1 MESYKNIFKASSL
14 FGGVQGL
21 SILLNLVRTKLVA
34 ILLGPAGIGL
44 NSIYNE
50 TRELIH
56 STTNLGL
63 DVSGIRGISK
73 SYEDWLNAKDEEEKH
88 QKEILIDE
96 EVCLLRS
103 WVLVLAL
110 VGTLICMIL
119 AEPISY
125 FTFNDYEHTWG
136 YVLLSP
142 VVGLSTMICGELA
155 VLKAIRRIKMIASV
169 SLINVVLTILTS
181 IPLYYFFGIKG
192 VIPAFIL
199 LYIAQFIAIILFSY
213 RVKRP
218 KFELKKQYLAKGFP
232 MLLLG
237 VSFAI
242 TGMINHGAQLS
253 IRTFINNNGGLEAVG
268 LFNAGYTIFTT
279 VGSIAFASLNS
290 YYFPRLSGVFNDIVA
305 RRQTVLRQTK
315 VTLSIITPVAILLI
329 AVLGWILPLLF
340 SHEFDIVVPMAQ
352 VAAAGLLFRAV
363 YLPFVYIPLS
373 AGDSKT
379 YLILETISAAILVS
393 AVITGYHFYGLLGAG
408 FGLLISNMIDMCTS
422 VLVAKYKY
430 QF

>member
-1 MESYKNIFKASSL
+1 LESYKNIFKASSL

-21 SILLNLVRTKLVA
+21 SILLNLIRTKLVA

-73 SYEDWLNAKDEEEKH
+73 TYEEWLKASTEDEKI
-88 QKEILIDE
+88 KKGLLIDD
-96 EVCLLRS
+96 EVRLLRS
-103 WVLVLAL
+103 WVLILAL
-110 VGTLICMIL
+110 IGTFVCMIL

-142 VVGLSTMICGELA
+142 VVGLSTMVCGELA
-155 VLKAIRRIKMIASV
+155 VLKALRRIKMIASI
-169 SLINVVLTILTS
+169 SIINVALTIITS
-181 IPLYYFFGIKG
+181 IPLYYLFGIEG

-199 LYIAQFIAIILFSY
+199 LFITQFVAITLFSY

-218 KFELKKQYLAKGFP
+218 TFAFSKQYLAKGVP

-237 VSFAI
+237 VSFALS
-242 TGMINHGAQLS
+242 GMINHGAQLS
-253 IRTFINNNGGLEAVG
+253 IRTFINHHGGLEAVG

-290 YYFPRLSGVFNDIVA
+290 YYFPRLSGVFNDIDL

-315 VTLSIITPVAILLI
+315 VTLSIILPIAVILI
-329 AVLGWILPLLF
+329 ALLGWILPLLF
-340 SHEFDIVVPMAQ
+340 SHEFDSVVPMAQ
-352 VAAAGLLFRAV
+352 VAVAGLLFRAV
-363 YLPFVYIPLS
+363 YLPFAYIPLS
-373 AGDSKT
+373 AGDSKIF
-379 YLILETISAAILVS
+379 LGLETISAAILATS
-393 AVITGYHFYGLLGAG
+393 VILGYHFYGLLGAG
-408 FGLLISNMIDMCTS
+408 FGLLLSNLIDMCTS
-422 VLVAKYKY
+422 VIVAKIKY
-430 QF
+430 NS